1 MTPTGRGA
9 IGVVQVW
16 GEGAVEAANAV
27 FRPARGARLIETP
40 PGRPR
45 LGRVGRGAGDEV
57 VAVVLAD
64 DPPAVEIQCHGGPV
78 AIELVVETLGKA
90 GAGLAGPEEWAGS
103 RASSSIRA
111 EALVDLARATTVR
124 TAEILLE
131 QHLGALDRELEG
143 LTEEIDQ
150 GPEVALG
157 HLDRLIARGDVGLR
171 LISGWRV
178 VIAGRPNVGKSRLL
192 NALAGYQR
200 AIVDPTPGTTRD
212 AVSVR
217 ISLDG
222 WPIELLDT
230 AGLRTTDD
238 AIERSGIERAIRRQ
252 AEADLVL
259 RLVDRSGPLRD
270 EDRELMASP
279 GPSLQVASKA
289 DLPPAWDE
297 AALGSVPGPIFVV
310 SAESGEG
317 LDRLIAGIVGRL
329 VPEPPGPGAGVP
341 FQGKQIRCLDHAR
354 AALIEGDRAQA
365 ASSIRSM
372 HWSAG

>member
-1 MTPTGRGA
+1 VAIVIPGEPPT
-9 IGVVQVW
+9 
-16 GEGAVEAANAV
+16 
-27 FRPARGARLIETP
+27 
-40 PGRPR
+40 
-45 LGRVGRGAGDEV
+45 
-57 VAVVLAD
+57 
-64 DPPAVEIQCHGGPV
+64 VEIQCHGGPV
-78 AIELVVETLGKA
+78 AIELVVEALGEA
-90 GAGLAGPEEWAGS
+90 GARLAGPEEWAES

-111 EALVDLARATTVR
+111 EALVDLTWATTVR

-131 QHLGALDRELEG
+131 QHLGALDRELEE
-143 LTEEIDQ
+143 LIKENDRE
-150 GPEVALG
+150 PEVAPG

-171 LISGWRV
+171 LISGWKV

-230 AGLRTTDD
+230 AGLRATDD
-238 AIERSGIERAIRRQ
+238 AIERSGIDRAIRRQ

-259 RLVDRSGPLRD
+259 KLVDRSEPLRA

-279 GPSLQVASKA
+279 GPSQMVASKA
-289 DLPPAWDE
+289 DLPAAWDE
-297 AALGSVPGPIFVV
+297 TPQNFAPGPILVV

-317 LDRLIAGIVGRL
+317 LDRLIAGIVGHL
-329 VPEPPGPGAGVP
+329 VPERPGPGAGVP
-341 FQGKQIRCLDHAR
+341 FRDWQVERLEHARTALREGDHAR
-354 AALIEGDRAQA
+354 AANSIGSMLRS
-365 ASSIRSM
+365 ASRLGQS
-372 HWSAG
+372 